1 MPDLEDLR
9 LDEIVEAVTLYR
21 NLADHR
27 HMVLEPVR
35 RIASRNMAG
44 VSRAQHCAGK
54 PPSETSDDASKQEWV
69 SRVQAAQLEEQG
81 VEHSGLNGSLLES
94 ATFSPVRL
102 YFSLFYAEIEYYW
115 KHCVNSRWMAD
126 NQLVA
131 VMKEG
136 ETEIGYLEALR
147 DTFVHPQAA
156 TAEAEGEFLRQ
167 QLQYWVP
174 AFNMAFDE
182 GLERAR
188 RAICEHLKD
197 LLNGLSAPQ
206 QAGCQFYFYDLASKH
221 WFWGYDMTSLEA
233 LEKLGNDLLD
243 WSTEWRSVPEALK
256 PNERQLDNAHKWAM
270 IMRELIPFR
279 PPTESAET
287 DHRSP
292 AFEVRILNPVAY
304 GFEMAKGM
312 SGRLRGKAGRRLES
326 NVGYYLRNL
335 ITVSVLMNEAR
346 YTVGERAEGILN
358 SQLKSGGSS
367 KPLDMP
373 EREKREVA
381 GLAKVK
387 FALLVGMLKDYE
399 KVVQTNEWMAIPEL
413 DGIVGHGIT
422 EASVKDFRNAVFHVI
437 GPEVDPEEM
446 EAKVVKQDL
455 PALLEPLLLGLCT
468 FVGVGLR
475 PSWEAT
481 RPRNE

>member
-44 VSRAQHCAGK
+44 VSRAQQCAGK
-54 PPSETSDDASKQEWV
+54 PPSETSEDASKQEWV
-69 SRVQAAQLEEQG
+69 SRVQAAQLAEQG

-94 ATFSPVRL
+94 TTFSPVRL
-102 YFSLFYAEIEYYW
+102 YFSLFYAEIEYYR
-115 KHCVNSRWMAD
+115 KHCVNSRWVVD

-136 ETEIGYLEALR
+136 ETEIGYLGALR

-156 TAEAEGEFLRQ
+156 TAEAEEEFLRQ
-167 QLQYWVP
+167 HLHNWVP
-174 AFNMAFDE
+174 ALNMAFDE
-182 GLERAR
+182 GLERVR

-197 LLNGLSAPQ
+197 LLNGLPATQ
-206 QAGCQFYFYDLASKH
+206 HAGCQFCFYDLALKH
-221 WFWGYDMTSLEA
+221 WFWGYDMKSLEA
-233 LEKLGNDLLD
+233 LEQLGNDLLD
-243 WSTEWRSVPEALK
+243 RSAEWRSDPEASR
-256 PNERQLDNAHKWAM
+256 PNERQLDNAQKWAT
-270 IMRELIPFR
+270 IMCEMIPFR

-292 AFEVRILNPVAY
+292 SFDVRLLNPIAHGV
-304 GFEMAKGM
+304 ETAKRM
-312 SGRLRGKAGRRLES
+312 SGKLRGKAGRRLES
-326 NVGYYLRNL
+326 NVDHYLRDL

-346 YTVGERAEGILN
+346 YTVGEKAEEILD
-358 SQLKSGGSS
+358 SQLESCGLS

-399 KVVQTNEWMAIPEL
+399 KVVQTNEWMEIPEL

-446 EAKVVKQDL
+446 ESMVVEQDL
-455 PALLEPLLLGLCT
+455 PALLPPLLLGLCT

-481 RPRNE
+481 SPRNE

>member
-44 VSRAQHCAGK
+44 VSRAQQCAGK

-102 YFSLFYAEIEYYW
+102 YFSLFYAEIEYYR

-167 QLQYWVP
+167 HLQNWVP
-174 AFNMAFDE
+174 AFNVAFDE
-182 GLERAR
+182 GLERVR
-188 RAICEHLKD
+188 RAICEHLKG
-197 LLNGLSAPQ
+197 LLDGLPATQ
-206 QAGCQFYFYDLASKH
+206 QAGCRYCFFNLAIKH
-221 WFWGYDMTSLEA
+221 WFWGYDVKSLEA
-233 LEKLGNDLLD
+233 LEQLGNNLLD
-243 WSTEWRSVPEALK
+243 KSAEWRSDPEGSR
-256 PNERQLDNAHKWAM
+256 PNERQLDNAGKLAT
-270 IMRELIPFR
+270 IMCDMIPFR
-279 PPTESAET
+279 PPPESAET

-292 AFEVRILNPVAY
+292 SFNAQFLNPIVHGMEA
-304 GFEMAKGM
+304 AKRM
-312 SGRLRGKAGRRLES
+312 SGRLRGKAGRSLES
-326 NVGYYLRNL
+326 NRGHYLRNL

-373 EREKREVA
+373 EREKREIA
-381 GLAKVK
+381 GLAKVE

-446 EAKVVKQDL
+446 ESMVVEQDL
-455 PALLEPLLLGLCT
+455 PALLPPLLLGLCT
-468 FVGVGLR
+468 FVGVGFG

-481 RPRNE
+481 SPHNA